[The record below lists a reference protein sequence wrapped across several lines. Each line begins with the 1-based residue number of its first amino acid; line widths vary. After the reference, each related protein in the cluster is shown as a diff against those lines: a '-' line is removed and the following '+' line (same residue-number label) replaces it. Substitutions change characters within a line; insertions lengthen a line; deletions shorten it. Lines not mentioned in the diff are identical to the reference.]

1 MRNAGLDEAEVG
13 IKIAGRS
20 INSLI
25 CRWYHPYGKKQ
36 RETEEPVD
44 EGERGEWKNWYKT
57 QHSKNYDHGIQPHQF
72 MANKWRNNGN
82 SDRLYFLGLQKQH
95 RWWLQPWNSKTRAP
109 WKKRYDKLSMLKN
122 RDITWPTNI
131 QIVRVMVFPVVMHG
145 FDSWTIKKAECLRI
159 DAFELWFWRRLL
171 RVLWTTR
178 RSNQS
183 VLKEINPEY
192 SLEGLM
198 LRLKL

>member
-1 MRNAGLDEAEVG
+1 MAESEEELKSLLMKVKEESEKAGLKLN
-13 IKIAGRS
+13 IQKMKIMAS
-20 INSLI
+20 SLI
-25 CRWYHPYGKKQ
+25 FI
-36 RETEEPVD
+36 E
-44 EGERGEWKNWYKT
+44 
-57 QHSKNYDHGIQPHQF
+57 
-72 MANKWRNNGN
+72 NKWRNNGN

-95 RWWLQPWNSKTRAP
+95 RWWLQPWNSKTCAP